1 MKEIIYSLFSILIFF
16 INVDNSISFNNL
28 LFVPLALLFFMYFY
42 KKCDVLKSKW
52 ISLLAFIFS
61 LVMVIGNSLEVSKSF
76 SLIFKSNINLIYSI
90 LSIVGYFIFF
100 KYLLSYFYLVLKK
113 AKFGNIK
120 SIFDDHPFISSFVIL
135 LLFYLIYMI
144 AFYPAIL
151 SPDPSN
157 QIKQFFHMH
166 TKYLDSVILLD
177 SNVTFTNHHPIFQ
190 TLLMGWFIKL
200 GLLFN
205 NFNLGLFFYT
215 FTQSLFLIFTLSLT
229 ISYMKKI
236 GISSIY
242 RTIVLLFYAFTPVFP
257 LYGMSMVKDV
267 YFACFIIIYTILLF
281 DVIKNGEIS
290 LKNMFYIIIVS
301 IFLILFRNN
310 GIYVLV
316 LSIPFLALV
325 LKKYIK
331 KIAVIFIIILSFNF
345 SYNKIV
351 LPYFKIPA
359 GSIREMLSIPFQQT
373 ARYVSKYSVS
383 SDEKEA
389 IDKILVFDDLASR
402 YRSDLSDPVKEKFN
416 KYYTK
421 ADLIKYFKVWFMEG
435 IKHPDT
441 YIEATLLNTY
451 GYLYPNTSNWYIY
464 YKYDKKLSDAGFD
477 YHYNSLT
484 DLRDMLSKYGVK
496 YPSIPVIGMS
506 VNIGFCGMLLLT
518 FLIFLLYEKKYKYII
533 VLLPSLVVLLVC
545 FASPANTYFRY
556 AMPYIFMMPL
566 LISFISYFLKDKSM
580 I

>member
-113 AKFGNIK
+113 VKFGNIK

-177 SNVTFTNHHPIFQ
+177 PNVTFTNHHPIFQ

-242 RTIVLLFYAFTPVFP
+242 RIIVLLFYALTPVFP

-301 IFLILFRNN
+301 IF
-310 GIYVLV
+310 
-316 LSIPFLALV
+316 
-325 LKKYIK
+325 
-331 KIAVIFIIILSFNF
+331 LSFNF

>member
-1 MKEIIYSLFSILIFF
+1 MIYSLFSILIFF

-28 LFVPLALLFFMYFY
+28 LLVPFTLLFFMYFY

-113 AKFGNIK
+113 VKFGNIK

-331 KIAVIFIIILSFNF
+331 KTAVIFIIILSFNF

-373 ARYVSKYSVS
+373 ARYVSKHSVS

-533 VLLPSLVVLLVC
+533 VLLPSLVILLVC

-566 LISFISYFLKDKSM
+566 LISFISYFLNDKSM

>member
-1 MKEIIYSLFSILIFF
+1 MIYSLFSILIFF

-28 LFVPLALLFFMYFY
+28 LLVPFTLLFFMYFY

-113 AKFGNIK
+113 VKFGNIK
-120 SIFDDHPFISSFVIL
+120 SIFDAHPFISSFVIL

-242 RTIVLLFYAFTPVFP
+242 RIIVLLFYALTPVFP

-267 YFACFIIIYTILLF
+267 YFTCFIIIYTILLF

-290 LKNMFYIIIVS
+290 LKNMFFIIIVS

-383 SDEKEA
+383 SDEMEA

-421 ADLIKYFKVWFMEG
+421 ADLIKYFKVWFIEG

-533 VLLPSLVVLLVC
+533 VLLPSLVILLVC